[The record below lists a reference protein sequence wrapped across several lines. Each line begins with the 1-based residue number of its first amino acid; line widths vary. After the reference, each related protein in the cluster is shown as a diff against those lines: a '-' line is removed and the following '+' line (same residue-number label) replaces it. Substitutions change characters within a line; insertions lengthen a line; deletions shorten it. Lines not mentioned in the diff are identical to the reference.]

1 MLYKN
6 KKTMADIQASI
17 NTAVAFAKKWE
28 GLYSGSSTS
37 KKKVSDSA
45 SYNTPIYAYYDTL
58 GQVWT
63 IGWGNTYYANGS
75 KVKSGDKIMKADADA
90 MINWEMAEK
99 EKEIRSFIDSSKLT
113 NNEYAALI
121 SIAYNAGATG
131 LKRTTIDE
139 SLNTKTRQET
149 ANIIKDSILTSK
161 GVYVQGLKNRRV
173 DESKLFLGE
182 YNQLYSYYLRNSTDI
197 NLLLLGVLIIG
208 STLYFRK
215 RFKNK

>member
-1 MLYKN
+1 
-6 KKTMADIQASI
+6 MADIQASI

-28 GLYSGSSTS
+28 GLYSGSATS

-45 SYNTPIYAYYDTL
+45 PANTIIYAYFDTL
-58 GQVWT
+58 AGIWT
-63 IGWGNTYYANGS
+63 IGWGNTYYKNGS
-75 KVKSGDKIMKADADA
+75 RVKSGDKMTKAEADA
-90 MINWEMAEK
+90 MVTWEMTEK
-99 EKEIRSFIDSSKLT
+99 EKEVSKFIDPSKLT
-113 NNEYAALI
+113 NNEYAALL

-131 LKRTTIDE
+131 LQRTSIDE
-139 SLNTKTRQET
+139 SLNTKSRQET

-197 NLLLLGVLIIG
+197 NMVLLGILIIG

>member
-1 MLYKN
+1 M
-6 KKTMADIQASI
+6 T
-17 NTAVAFAKKWE
+17 
-28 GLYSGSSTS
+28 
-37 KKKVSDSA
+37 
-45 SYNTPIYAYYDTL
+45 
-58 GQVWT
+58 
-63 IGWGNTYYANGS
+63 
-75 KVKSGDKIMKADADA
+75 
-90 MINWEMAEK
+90 EK
-99 EKEIRSFIDSSKLT
+99 EKEIRSFIDYSKLT
-113 NNEYAALI
+113 NNEYAALL

-131 LKRTTIDE
+131 LKRTSIDE

-149 ANIIKDSILTSK
+149 ANIIKDSILTAK
-161 GVYVQGLKNRRV
+161 GSYVQGLKNRRI